1 MESPP
6 PGSRVPIEGSR
17 VHKWGSRVRVEGS
30 HAQKWRSRAPI
41 EGSRVHKWGSRG
53 LMGKPGASQARKGD
67 PTSQQGEYSDVVYP
81 CPRERGARASVFDGR
96 ANRGA
101 HLGAW

>member
-1 MESPP
+1 
-6 PGSRVPIEGSR
+6 
-17 VHKWGSRVRVEGS
+17 RVRVEGS
-30 HAQKWRSRAPI
+30 RAHKWRSRAPI
-41 EGSRVHKWGSRG
+41 EGSRVHKWWSRG

-101 HLGAW
+101 HLGVLWSRSLTQGVPSRGSTEMPSH